1 MQKKGERMIK
11 KPFIGL
17 VKPRLEYEVFTGA
30 IPEPQMIS
38 VPDTLTLMIEGHF
51 NGTDQSELK
60 EGDAVNLGQ
69 KISTSTNGDS
79 YAVATVGGT
88 FRSVSAYTGDFGKS
102 FTAVA
107 IEANENTEV
116 DAAFSEKTTLP
127 SLDNALDRLACLP
140 GAIPLQKFNNPDMP
154 IKTIVIYGGDNDLLV
169 TTNQYIVKSD
179 LETLK
184 NGIAVLK
191 KITGVDDVIIAIPGE
206 AVQGYG
212 HIGAEIK
219 KVDTVYPSAFPQLIM
234 KNVLGETVPA
244 GKSCEELGVCFMT
257 AEAVVSLAE
266 VFDKGQYPNRKL
278 ITVVHKAGN
287 RTLVSAVIGTPIAHI
302 FNELGIDV
310 GDNDRIIIGGPMT
323 GSSIYTTDYPVMPD
337 TSAIVVQDKTDVAL
351 VSDYPCINCG
361 ECVRICPVKVPV
373 NMLVR
378 FLEAG
383 QYEEAED
390 LYDLHCCI
398 DCGLC
403 TLVCVSKIPIFQ
415 FIRLA
420 KYELERMKLAEAAN
434 E

>member
-1 MQKKGERMIK
+1 MIK
-11 KPFIGL
+11 KSFVGL
-17 VKPRLEYEVFTGA
+17 AKPRLEYEVFTGA
-30 IPEPQMIS
+30 IPVPQMIS
-38 VPDTLTLMIEGHF
+38 LPETVTLMIEGRFEHS
-51 NGTDQSELK
+51 NQPELK
-60 EGDAVNLGQ
+60 EGDAVNVGQ
-69 KISTSTNGDS
+69 KISLSPNGDG
-79 YAVATVGGT
+79 YAIATAGGKI
-88 FRSVSAYTGDFGKS
+88 RSMSAYAGDFGKS
-102 FTAVA
+102 YTAVA
-107 IEANENTEV
+107 IETNANTDV
-116 DAAFSEKTTLP
+116 DAAFSEKTTVP
-127 SLDNALDRLACLP
+127 SLDNALDRLACVP
-140 GAIPLQKFNNPDMP
+140 GALPLKKFTDPDLP

-184 NGIAVLK
+184 KGIAVLK
-191 KITGVDDVIIAIPGE
+191 KLTGIENVIIAIPGE
-206 AVQGYG
+206 AIQGYG

-234 KNVLGETVPA
+234 KDVLGQTVPA
-244 GKSCEELGVCFMT
+244 GKACEELGVCFMT

-266 VFDKGQYPNRKL
+266 VFDKGRYPTRKL
-278 ITVVHKAGN
+278 ITVVRKAGN
-287 RTLVSAVIGTPIAHI
+287 RTIVSAVIGTPIAHI
-302 FNELGIDV
+302 FKELGIEV

-390 LYDLHCCI
+390 LYDLHSCI

-420 KYELERMKLAEAAN
+420 KYELERLKLAEAAN
-434 E
+434 D